1 MAVHEEC
8 GVLGIAGPFH
18 PAIARDVCRGLYA
31 LQHRGQESC
40 GIVVNDD
47 GVFASCRD
55 LGLLA
60 EVFTDGALSSLP
72 GGSMAIGHVRY
83 ATTGSNVR
91 ENIQPMTVRHQKG
104 NLALAHNGNL
114 INSLE
119 LRDSLELSGAIFHS
133 TSDTETICCMI
144 TRERLTA
151 SCIEEAVLRAL
162 YALKGA
168 FSLVMMSSS
177 KLIAVRDPHGFRP
190 LCYGKREDGAFVIAS
205 ESCALEAAGASLV
218 RDIAPGEML
227 VFSADRPGSEPVSV
241 RDLCGRTPFPCI
253 FEYIYF
259 ARPDS
264 VIDGKSVHEARIRAG
279 RILAREYP
287 VHADVVAGVP
297 DSGLSAAMGYAAES
311 GIPLG
316 MALVKNKY
324 VGRSFILPSQ
334 EQRTDA
340 VRLKLSPIR
349 SVVEGKSLV
358 LIDDSIVRGTTI
370 RRIIAML
377 REAGAGEIHLR
388 ISAPPFRHPC
398 FYGVDIDS
406 EKSLIAGRCR
416 EEEIAEM
423 VGADSLGFLPL
434 ESLGEMS
441 GCSSFCSGCFDGN
454 YPAGAPMD
462 PRKDRFERRL
472 SEVSR

>member
-1 MAVHEEC
+1 MGVHEEC
-8 GVLGIAGPFH
+8 GVFGIAGPFN
-18 PAIARDVCRGLYA
+18 PVIARDVCRGLYA

-47 GVFASCRD
+47 GVFASCKD
-55 LGLLA
+55 MGLLS
-60 EVFTDGALSSLP
+60 EVFTDGVLSSLP

-83 ATTGSNVR
+83 ATTGSSVR
-91 ENIQPMTVRHQKG
+91 ENVQPMMVRHQKG

-119 LRDSLELSGAIFHS
+119 LRDILELSGAIFHS
-133 TSDTETICCMI
+133 TSDTETICYMI
-144 TRERLTA
+144 TRERLVT
-151 SCIEEAVLRAL
+151 SCIEEAVLGAAG
-162 YALKGA
+162 ALKGA
-168 FSLVMMSSS
+168 YSLVLMSSA
-177 KLIAVRDPHGFRP
+177 KLLAMRDPYGFRP
-190 LCYGKREDGAFVIAS
+190 LCYGRRKDGAFVIAS
-205 ESCALEAAGASLV
+205 ESCALEAAGASLI
-218 RDIAPGEML
+218 RDLDPGELL
-227 VFSADRPGSEPVSV
+227 VFSAGKTGQEPVSY
-241 RDLCGRTPFPCI
+241 RNLCGRKPFPCI

-264 VIDGKSVHEARIRAG
+264 VIDGRNVHETRVRAG

-287 VHADVVAGVP
+287 VRADVVAGVP

-311 GIPLG
+311 GIPMG

-334 EQRTDA
+334 EQRADA
-340 VRLKLSPIR
+340 VRVKLSPIR
-349 SVVEGKSLV
+349 SVIEGKSLV

-370 RRIIAML
+370 RRIISLL
-377 REAGAGEIHLR
+377 REAGAEEVHLR
-388 ISAPPFRHPC
+388 ISSPPFRHPC

-406 EKSLIAGRCR
+406 EENLIAARFR
-416 EEEIAEM
+416 EEEIARL
-423 VGADSLGFLPL
+423 VGADSLGFLPP

-454 YPAGAPMD
+454 YPAGLPLD
-462 PRKDRFERRL
+462 PRKDRFERKL

>member
-8 GVLGIAGPFH
+8 GILGIAGPCH

-47 GVFASCRD
+47 GVFASCKD
-55 LGLLA
+55 LGLLS
-60 EVFTDGALSSLP
+60 EVFTDGVLSSLP

-119 LRDSLELSGAIFHS
+119 LRDILELSGAIFHS
-133 TSDTETICCMI
+133 TSDTETICYMI
-144 TRERLTA
+144 TRERLVT
-151 SCIEEAVLRAL
+151 SCIEEAVLGAAG
-162 YALKGA
+162 ALKGA
-168 FSLVMMSSS
+168 YSLVIMSSA
-177 KLIAVRDPHGFRP
+177 KLLAMRDPYGFRP
-190 LCYGKREDGAFVIAS
+190 LCYGRRKDGAFVIAS
-205 ESCALEAAGASLV
+205 ESCALEAAGASLI
-218 RDIAPGEML
+218 RDLDPGELL
-227 VFSADRPGSEPVSV
+227 VFSAGKTGSEPVSY
-241 RDLCGRTPFPCI
+241 RNLCGRKPFPCI

-264 VIDGKSVHEARIRAG
+264 VIDGRSVHEARIRAG

-334 EQRTDA
+334 AQRTDA

-454 YPAGAPMD
+454 YPAGAPLD

>member
-1 MAVHEEC
+1 MPVHEEC
-8 GVLGIAGPFH
+8 GVFGMIGPRN
-18 PAIARDVCRGLYA
+18 PSIARDVCRGLYA

-47 GVFASCRD
+47 GIFAAKKD
-55 LGLLA
+55 LGLLG
-60 EVFTDGALSSLP
+60 EVFTDGVLSSLP

-83 ATTGSNVR
+83 ATTGSSIR

-119 LRDSLELSGAIFHS
+119 LRDILELSGAIFHS
-133 TSDTETICCMI
+133 TSDTETICYMI
-144 TRERLTA
+144 TRERLVT
-151 SCIEEAVLRAL
+151 SCIEEAVLGAAG
-162 YALKGA
+162 ALKGA
-168 FSLVMMSSS
+168 CSLVLMSSA
-177 KLIAVRDPHGFRP
+177 KLLALRDPYGFRP
-190 LCYGKREDGAFVIAS
+190 LCYGKREDGTCVVAS
-205 ESCALEAAGASLV
+205 ESCALEAVGASLI
-218 RDIAPGEML
+218 RDLDPGELL
-227 VFSADRPGSEPVSV
+227 VFSAGKTGPEPVSY
-241 RDLCGRTPFPCI
+241 RNLCGRKPFPCI

-264 VIDGKSVHEARIRAG
+264 VIDGKNVHEARVRAG

-287 VHADVVAGVP
+287 VRADVVAGVP
-297 DSGLSAAMGYAAES
+297 DSGLSAAMGYAAQS

-334 EQRTDA
+334 EQRADA
-340 VRLKLSPIR
+340 VRVKLSPVR
-349 SVVEGKSLV
+349 SVIEGKSLV

-370 RRIIAML
+370 RRIISLL
-377 REAGAGEIHLR
+377 REAGAKEIHLR
-388 ISAPPFRHPC
+388 ISAPAFRHPC

-406 EKSLIAGRCR
+406 EENLIAARCR
-416 EEEIAEM
+416 EEEIAQL

-441 GCSSFCSGCFDGN
+441 GCPSFCSGCFDGN
-454 YPAGAPMD
+454 YPAGVPLD
-462 PRKDRFERRL
+462 PRKDRFERKL